1 MTPKPDKWEKRMTS
15 LMKVAVL
22 GAALLWPCAAYAEEG
37 NAEHGKTVFNQC
49 KICHA
54 VGPGAKAGVGPE
66 QNNVFGSKAGARPG
80 YNYSPAMKEAG
91 EKGLVWNE
99 ENLGKFIENP
109 KAVVPGT
116 KMAFPGVKSA
126 QDRADVIAY
135 LKGQTGQ

>member
-1 MTPKPDKWEKRMTS
+1 MTNFIK
-15 LMKVAVL
+15 AAAL
-22 GAALLWPCAAYAEEG
+22 GAALVWSASAFAEG
-37 NAEHGKTVFNQC
+37 NAEHGKAVFNQC

-66 QNNVFGSKAGARPG
+66 QNNLVGSVAGSRPG

-91 EKGLVWNE
+91 AKGLVWNE
-99 ENLGKFIENP
+99 ENLNKFIENP

-116 KMAFPGVKSA
+116 KMVFPGLKNA

-135 LKGQTGQ
+135 LKTQTGQ

>member
-1 MTPKPDKWEKRMTS
+1 MWEKRMTS
-15 LMKVAVL
+15 LMKAAAL
-22 GAALLWPCAAYAEEG
+22 GAALLWPFAASALEG
-37 NAEHGKTVFNQC
+37 NAEHGKIVFNQC

-66 QNNVFGSKAGARPG
+66 QNNVFGSKAGSRPG

-99 ENLGKFIENP
+99 ENLNKFIENP

-116 KMAFPGVKSA
+116 KMAFPGVKNA

-135 LKGQTGQ
+135 LKTQTGQ